1 MGYSKLKNQQLAFDK
16 LSRLKVGAFS
26 ENQLYSLYVT
36 KSTKNTIPVIAKD
49 KNTLEPIKEFESM
62 ALASKWLIESNK
74 TKDKYCYCGIS
85 KCCKHKIPSY
95 MGYIWRYKEEVKN
108 NV

>member
-1 MGYSKLKNQQLAFDK
+1 
-16 LSRLKVGAFS
+16 
-26 ENQLYSLYVT
+26 
-36 KSTKNTIPVIAKD
+36 
-49 KNTLEPIKEFESM
+49 M